1 MSFQKELT
9 MPNKTTTEEWKTCC
23 RKEIIKLWVESGS
36 MDIVHYQGE
45 CPECKHFIGLT
56 QTPEEE
62 AREFI
67 ERTISSTKQEERERI
82 NKILLEK
89 MPDALHNY
97 GAYILNNKET
107 QPLER
112 RAMKKSMTEAF
123 IKVYFLTTLK
133 ERE

>member
-1 MSFQKELT
+1 MKNT
-9 MPNKTTTEEWKTCC
+9 PTTEEWEKKFYETW
-23 RKEIIKLWVESGS
+23 RDFWTEESQNTEQTYLTADTIGIIKDFV
-36 MDIVHYQGE
+36 I
-45 CPECKHFIGLT
+45 K
-56 QTPEEE
+56 
-62 AREFI
+62 A
-67 ERTISSTKQEERERI
+67 ISSTKQEERERI

-133 ERE
+133 ER